1 MFNNILQRKNF
12 SIRRNATK
20 RWKQAQSGQKQDTG
34 DNSNNDNSK
43 PASALRQQK
52 SLTEPLSVVIVKTS
66 MNLDQQKQAVE
77 IVNIALDTLNLES
90 EISTSIKKQ
99 MDEFT
104 GQTWHVVVGRNF
116 GMHSTWASLKN

>member
-1 MFNNILQRKNF
+1 MNF
-12 SIRRNATK
+12 LHSSDYNFALTYDLFRNATK

-66 MNLDQQKQAVE
+66 MNLDQQKQ
-77 IVNIALDTLNLES
+77 
-90 EISTSIKKQ
+90 
-99 MDEFT
+99 
-104 GQTWHVVVGRNF
+104 VGREGNN
-116 GMHSTWASLKN
+116 LKQVLHFRLWKS